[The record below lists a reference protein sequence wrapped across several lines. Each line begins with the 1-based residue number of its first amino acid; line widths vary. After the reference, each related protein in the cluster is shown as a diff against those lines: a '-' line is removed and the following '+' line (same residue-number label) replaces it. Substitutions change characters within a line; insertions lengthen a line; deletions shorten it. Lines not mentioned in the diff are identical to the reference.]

1 MSDKS
6 EKPAADKNQDGA
18 AYRVLA
24 RKYRPVDFTGL
35 MGQEAMV
42 QTLSNAM
49 ETGRVAHA
57 FVLTGVRGIGKTT
70 TARIIAR
77 ALNCV
82 GPDGKRTEPTIEP
95 CGECE
100 PCIAISEDRHV
111 DVLEIDAAS
120 NTGVD
125 NVRDII
131 DSVRYRPVSARYKVY
146 IVDEV
151 HMLSRAAFNAL
162 LKTLE
167 EPPPHVKF
175 IFATTEIR
183 KVPVT
188 VLSRCQRFD
197 LRRVPRDMLAGYL
210 GEVAGKEDAKLSDDA
225 LQLLARAADGSVRDG
240 LSLLDQA
247 ISHVAAGETV
257 EPEAVRAMLGL
268 ADRAVVIDL
277 FDAVMKGDAGPAL
290 DILGDLYLSGA
301 DPLVVVKDLLELT
314 HWLTRLKIVENAA
327 ETEAVGAG
335 ERQRATEMAAALPM
349 AALTRAW
356 QILMKGLDEVQF
368 APNPLQAAEML
379 LIRLAYA
386 AELPPP
392 SDLVRKLTDDAARD
406 GGAASGASSPAPNG
420 GGTASALAPTSV
432 PAPAQAASGVGGGA
446 RPMLAAVPDPLPD
459 PLPDPGPKAQP
470 ESGLHPESEPP
481 PPDTPPPDMPPPDMP
496 PEGPGEFD
504 APQPPVVPAPADF
517 PALVALFD
525 ERREPMVATHL
536 RGSVHL
542 VRYAPPRIEFRPTG
556 SAPRDLAGKIAG
568 ALERWT
574 GDRWTVAIS
583 SEPGD
588 NTLTEQAV
596 EADAALHEEA
606 RKHPLVRAAMEA
618 FPESR
623 ITSVRPA
630 AERPA
635 ETPDAAGESDDER
648 KSE

>member
-1 MSDKS
+1 MTDKS
-6 EKPAADKNQDGA
+6 AKPDAAPKDAGG

-24 RKYRPVDFTGL
+24 RKYRPDDFTGL
-35 MGQEAMV
+35 IGQEAMV

-49 ETGRVAHA
+49 ATGRVAHA

-100 PCIAISEDRHV
+100 PCVAISEDRHV

-210 GEVAGKEDAKLSDDA
+210 GEVAGKEDATLSDEA
-225 LQLLARAADGSVRDG
+225 LRLLARAADGSVRDG

-247 ISHVAAGETV
+247 VAHVSAGETV
-257 EPEAVRAMLGL
+257 EADAVRGMLGL

-277 FDAVMKGDAGPAL
+277 FDAVMKGEAGPAL
-290 DILGDLYLSGA
+290 DILGTQYISGA
-301 DPLVVVKDLLELT
+301 DPMVVVRDLLELV
-314 HWLTRLKIVENAA
+314 HWLTRLKIVEDAA

-335 ERQRATEMAAALPM
+335 ERERATEMAKALPM
-349 AALTRAW
+349 SALTRAW
-356 QILMKGLDEVQF
+356 QILMKGLGEVQS

-386 AELPPP
+386 AELPSPG
-392 SDLVRKLTDDAARD
+392 DLVRKLTDSPAESSAPAAPPPASNGGRATAAAPEAAPQSPPPAAPVKPAASMASG
-406 GGAASGASSPAPNG
+406 GGAARA
-420 GGTASALAPTSV
+420 V
-432 PAPAQAASGVGGGA
+432 
-446 RPMLAAVPDPLPD
+446 LAAVPDV
-459 PLPDPGPKAQP
+459 
-470 ESGLHPESEPP
+470 EPP
-481 PPDTPPPDMPPPDMP
+481 QAA
-496 PEGPGEFD
+496 EE
-504 APQPPVVPAPADF
+504 PPVPDAYPDAVAPEPAAPSGAFRAEAPADF
-517 PALVALFD
+517 AALAALF
-525 ERREPMVATHL
+525 EAGREVMVATHL
-536 RGSVHL
+536 RRSVHL
-542 VRYAPPRIEFRPTG
+542 VRYEPGHIEFNPG
-556 SAPRDLAGKIAG
+556 PDAPKDLAGRISSS
-568 ALERWT
+568 LEEWT
-574 GDRWTVAIS
+574 GTRWTVAIS
-583 SEPGD
+583 SDPGEK
-588 NTLTEQAV
+588 TLEEQA
-596 EADAALHEEA
+596 ADALSAEKAAA
-606 RKHPLVRAAMEA
+606 REHPLVQAALET
-618 FPESR
+618 FPDAEITAVRPVTNRPASDES
-623 ITSVRPA
+623 SSGESPA
-630 AERPA
+630 AEDP
-635 ETPDAAGESDDER
+635 EGKPE
-648 KSE
+648 